1 MSSVVQI
8 LSPQAEE
15 LHARRREM
23 ADLRRKLADKELEL
37 STGKAELNIFERR
50 YQKVV
55 GPMYAELDGVKAQ
68 ILSLAS
74 KFYPK
79 AENFREEAKS
89 AREQAKEF
97 KEDNEEKNQEKP
109 KQEFNPPE
117 ILKKLFRRVA
127 KKIHPDLASSTNERE
142 RRHDLMS
149 KLNQAYDRLDEE
161 AIRLILIEWEAEEP
175 LSDTFELGEQLVRVM
190 NQISQVRKRMNEI
203 SDELEDLSLT
213 EMFQL
218 KQNIESAEREGHDLL
233 QEIADDIEMKIK
245 KAKSQIRDLA
255 YDFIE

>member
-37 STGKAELNIFERR
+37 STGKAALNIFERR
-50 YQKVV
+50 YQSVV

-89 AREQAKEF
+89 AREQANEF
-97 KEDNEEKNQEKP
+97 QQENQEK
-109 KQEFNPPE
+109 NR
-117 ILKKLFRRVA
+117 LFYGCR
-127 KKIHPDLASSTNERE
+127 SS
-142 RRHDLMS
+142 HDPC
-149 KLNQAYDRLDEE
+149 RT
-161 AIRLILIEWEAEEP
+161 P
-175 LSDTFELGEQLVRVM
+175 
-190 NQISQVRKRMNEI
+190 
-203 SDELEDLSLT
+203 
-213 EMFQL
+213 
-218 KQNIESAEREGHDLL
+218 
-233 QEIADDIEMKIK
+233 
-245 KAKSQIRDLA
+245 
-255 YDFIE
+255 

>member
-1 MSSVVQI
+1 
-8 LSPQAEE
+8 
-15 LHARRREM
+15 
-23 ADLRRKLADKELEL
+23 
-37 STGKAELNIFERR
+37 
-50 YQKVV
+50 
-55 GPMYAELDGVKAQ
+55 
-68 ILSLAS
+68 
-74 KFYPK
+74 
-79 AENFREEAKS
+79 
-89 AREQAKEF
+89 
-97 KEDNEEKNQEKP
+97 
-109 KQEFNPPE
+109 
-117 ILKKLFRRVA
+117 
-127 KKIHPDLASSTNERE
+127 
-142 RRHDLMS
+142 MS

-233 QEIADDIEMKIK
+233 QEIADDIEAKIK
-245 KAKSQIRDLA
+245 KAKTQIRDLA